1 MMTIST
7 KPYVGLP
14 FAEHGRDRSGVD
26 CWGLVRLVIGDVT
39 GVWLPSFSTTYAST
53 TTGDEV
59 AESVA
64 VNCFNCPEWTT
75 VPAGD
80 ERPTDMVVMKGW
92 WRAPA
97 GGLRSGPIHVGVVV
111 RPGSMLHVEE
121 GIDAAV
127 GQYRSDLRIRPRVL
141 RFVRHREV
149 AARC

>member
-26 CWGLVRLVIGDVT
+26 CW
-39 GVWLPSFSTTYAST
+39 
-53 TTGDEV
+53 
-59 AESVA
+59 
-64 VNCFNCPEWTT
+64 
-75 VPAGD
+75 
-80 ERPTDMVVMKGW
+80 

-97 GGLRSGPIHVGVVV
+97 GGLRSGPIHIGVVV

-141 RFVRHREV
+141 RFARHREV